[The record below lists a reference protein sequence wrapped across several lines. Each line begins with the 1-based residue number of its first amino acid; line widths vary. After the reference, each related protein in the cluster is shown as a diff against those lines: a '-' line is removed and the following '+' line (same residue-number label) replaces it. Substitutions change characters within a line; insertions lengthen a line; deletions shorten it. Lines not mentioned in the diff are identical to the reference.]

1 MGEKAMAFTTRIL
14 LLLALITVSVSGCT
28 DRSETETPAQPLG
41 LRKKI
46 AMPEKPQTIAQSGK
60 PQEGEGTKMAV
71 QKGPQPGREGV
82 QSTRVES
89 PEPSV
94 PDKKGLMEPEKS
106 DSLKLAEGMTA
117 KNEVFYD
124 PAGKHDP
131 FESPFEAEVDR
142 IGVAPAKQIVEKKRV
157 PLTPLQRIALSQLK
171 LVAIVLSP
179 TGNKALVE
187 DPSGKGYI
195 ISKGTYIGQ
204 DYGRVTEILEDKAIV
219 EAEVEDFLSGNPKLQ
234 TTELRLHKELGD
246 S

>member
-1 MGEKAMAFTTRIL
+1 MGEKAMAFTTRAL
-14 LLLALITVSVSGCT
+14 LLWIALITVSVLGCT
-28 DRSETETPAQPLG
+28 DRSETETAAQPLG

-46 AMPEKPQTIAQSGK
+46 AMPEKPIAQDGK
-60 PQEGEGTKMAV
+60 LQEGEGTKMAI
-71 QKGPQPGREGV
+71 QKGPQPRTESV
-82 QSTRVES
+82 QSGQTKR

-94 PDKKGLMEPEKS
+94 PEKTGLMEPEKS
-106 DSLKLAEGMTA
+106 DSLRLAEGMTA
-117 KNEVFYD
+117 KTDVFYD

-131 FESPFEAEVDR
+131 FESPFEAEMDR
-142 IGVAPAKQIVEKKRV
+142 IGVAPAKQMVEKKRI

-171 LVAIVLSP
+171 LAAIVLSP

-204 DYGRVTEILEDKAIV
+204 DYGRVTEILGDKVIV
-219 EAEVEDFLSGNPKLQ
+219 EAETEDFLSGKPKLQ